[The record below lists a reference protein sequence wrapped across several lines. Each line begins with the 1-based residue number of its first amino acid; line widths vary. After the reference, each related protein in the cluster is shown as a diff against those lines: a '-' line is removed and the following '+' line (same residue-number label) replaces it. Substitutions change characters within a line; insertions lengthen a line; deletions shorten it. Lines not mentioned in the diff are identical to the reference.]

1 MDAADPQTSAPEP
14 APEAAPEPPFL
25 DPHELI
31 EHSQPASRAG
41 LFWYI
46 LGAFL
51 VVVLVSTIVG
61 RQSPEAERF
70 VRLFGAIAMIGLL
83 VALSL
88 LTWFVATRQ
97 REEQRRLEAI
107 EELIQL
113 RRWPDAAVQLQ
124 MLLSAPTR
132 TPLARVQGLI
142 YLSAVLA
149 RYHRYGD
156 AIAVQEHLL
165 EHVYLQGGAEYALRL
180 GRAMALLHE
189 ERLVDAD
196 RAIAELR
203 RVEGSSESAGLALV
217 EIYRDV
223 KTGHPAEAIEMFQAK
238 IANLRRQLGHRVADG
253 WALVARAYDMV
264 GRADLAAEAYTNATS
279 LAPIAEL
286 SRKYG
291 EVAALTGKYA
301 PATAPVE

>member
-1 MDAADPQTSAPEP
+1 
-14 APEAAPEPPFL
+14 
-25 DPHELI
+25 
-31 EHSQPASRAG
+31 
-41 LFWYI
+41 
-46 LGAFL
+46 
-51 VVVLVSTIVG
+51 
-61 RQSPEAERF
+61 
-70 VRLFGAIAMIGLL
+70 
-83 VALSL
+83 
-88 LTWFVATRQ
+88 
-97 REEQRRLEAI
+97 
-107 EELIQL
+107 
-113 RRWPDAAVQLQ
+113 
-124 MLLSAPTR
+124 
-132 TPLARVQGLI
+132 VQGLI

-149 RYHRYGD
+149 RYHRYAD
-156 AIAVQEHLL
+156 AITVQEHLL
-165 EHVYLQGGAEYALRL
+165 EHVNLQGGAEYALRL
-180 GRAMALLHE
+180 GRAMAMLHE

-223 KTGHPAEAIEMFQAK
+223 KTGHPGEAIETFAAK
-238 IANLRRQLGHRVADG
+238 IANLRTQLGHRVADA

-264 GRADLAAEAYTNATS
+264 GRGDLAAEAYTNATS

>member
-1 MDAADPQTSAPEP
+1 MDAPDQPTSQPPQ
-14 APEAAPEPPFL
+14 PEPPFL
-25 DPHELI
+25 DPHDLI
-31 EHSQPASRAG
+31 EHSQPVSRAA

-51 VVVLVSTIVG
+51 VLILVSTMVG

-70 VRLFGAIAMIGLL
+70 VKLFAAIAMLGLL

-88 LTWFVATRQ
+88 LTWFLASRQ

-149 RYHRYGD
+149 RYHRYAD
-156 AIAVQEHLL
+156 AITVQEHLL
-165 EHVYLQGGAEYALRL
+165 ESVNLQGGAEYALRL
-180 GRAMALLHE
+180 GRAMAMLHE

-203 RVEGSSESAGLALV
+203 RVDGSEDSAGLALV

-223 KTGHPAEAIEMFQAK
+223 KTGHPGEAIEIFQAK
-238 IANLRRQLGHRVADG
+238 IDNLRTQLGHRVADA

-264 GRADLAAEAYTNATS
+264 GHTNLAAAAYTNATL

-286 SRKYG
+286 SRKYN

-301 PATAPVE
+301 PATAPSE